1 MFPRCYNVFMAIF
14 KNYQKTSNYN
24 HARKG
29 AAFSVTMPF
38 EVEHR
43 LREIQKSMGL
53 NSRSQTIV
61 FLVHHYDKEM
71 RTFDSIDKLSKLL
84 EKAEKLQKNDDS
96 KLAVQQNMPYNS
108 NN

>member
-1 MFPRCYNVFMAIF
+1 MAIF

>member
-1 MFPRCYNVFMAIF
+1 MLLRCYNVFMAIF

-29 AAFSVTMPF
+29 AAFSVTMPY

-71 RTFDSIDKLSKLL
+71 RTFNSIDKLAKLI
-84 EKAEKLQKNDDS
+84 EKAEILQKNDNA

>member
-1 MFPRCYNVFMAIF
+1 MFSRCYNVFMAIF

-71 RTFDSIDKLSKLL
+71 RTFQSIDKLAKMLDEL
-84 EKAEKLQKNDDS
+84 KILQKDDS
-96 KLAVQQNMPYNS
+96 AKLAVQQNLPYNS